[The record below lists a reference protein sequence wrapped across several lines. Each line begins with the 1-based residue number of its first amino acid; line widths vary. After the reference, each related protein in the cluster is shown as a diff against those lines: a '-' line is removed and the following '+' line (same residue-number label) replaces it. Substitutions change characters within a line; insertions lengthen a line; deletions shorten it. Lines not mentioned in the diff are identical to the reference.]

1 LSEESIVSVV
11 TGQRA
16 ERQAAPDV
24 FRLKLARFIGSLDQN
39 PYVGTLGVFLGAG
52 IVTLN
57 GRLISVGLPDLRG
70 ALGLGID
77 VASWIPASYNMALM
91 FMGPFSVYLGG
102 LLGPRRVLL
111 YSATIFISCSI
122 LLPFSPNLHVMLC
135 LQVIS
140 GLSSGTFYPLTLSY
154 ALRALPMR
162 YVIYAIGIY
171 SMDIVGATSIG
182 TSLEAWY
189 VEHLSWHWIFWQSVF
204 LTPLMMLCI
213 YLSIPNPPPRPGPRP
228 VLSWRGFLYGSLAI
242 SLIYGALDQGE
253 RLNWLNSGVIVG
265 LLVTAGFLLMVTVIR
280 RWISPNPMVNPI
292 FLANRN
298 TALICACLF
307 LFRFVMLAIALL
319 LPAVLAVTQNYR
331 PLQTGR
337 VLLWLILP
345 LILSGVIAARLMRR
359 FDNRIVFASGFTVV
373 AIACLINAQLTSA
386 WAGDNF
392 LISQIVIAFGLAV
405 SFTALVGSFVQNAF
419 DSGALSNP
427 INVLTYASFIHCTRL
442 LGGEAGTAL
451 MQRLITVREQFH
463 SNMIG
468 LHVDAGNWLA
478 SERVAQL
485 AQALYPNSAGSEE
498 AQGRAALML
507 GGQIKLQA
515 YTLAYADAYLAIAFA
530 AALAVVLIAFM
541 KPMKIYF
548 DSTST
553 VPTK

>member
-1 LSEESIVSVV
+1 MDMSVAGQRLTLHKSLDIPRLSLARIIGFLSE
-11 TGQRA
+11 
-16 ERQAAPDV
+16 
-24 FRLKLARFIGSLDQN
+24 N

-57 GRLISVGLPDLRG
+57 GRLISVGLADLRG

-77 VASWIPASYNMALM
+77 DASWIPTSYNMALM

-111 YSATIFISCSI
+111 YSATIFILCSM
-122 LLPFSPNLHVMLC
+122 LLPFSPNLQTMLC

-140 GLSSGTFYPLTLSY
+140 GLASGTFYPLTLTY

-213 YLSIPNPPPRPGPRP
+213 YLAIPNPPPRPGPKP
-228 VLSWRGFLYGSLAI
+228 ILSWRGFLYGSLAL

-253 RLNWLNSGVIVG
+253 RLDWLHSGVIVG
-265 LLVTAGFLLMVTVIR
+265 LLVTAGFLLVVTVIR
-280 RWISPNPMVNPI
+280 RWFSPNPMVNPI
-292 FLANRN
+292 FLVNRN

-307 LFRFVMLAIALL
+307 SFRFVLLAIALL

-331 PLQTGR
+331 PLQTGQ
-337 VLLWLILP
+337 VLLWLIP
-345 LILSGVIAARLMRR
+345 ALILSGVLAARLMRR

-373 AIACLINAQLTSA
+373 AIAALLNAQVTSA

-392 LISQIVIAFGLAV
+392 LISQIVIGFGLALA
-405 SFTALVGSFVQNAF
+405 FTALVGSFVQNAF

-427 INVLTYASFIHCTRL
+427 INTLTYSSFIHCIRL
-442 LGGEAGTAL
+442 FGGEAGTAI
-451 MQRLITVREQFH
+451 MQRLVSVREKFH

-468 LHVDAGNWLA
+468 LHVDAGYWLT
-478 SERVAQL
+478 SERL
-485 AQALYPNSAGSEE
+485 HTLTYALFPGSDGTEE
-498 AQGRAALML
+498 AQARAALTL
-507 GGQIKLQA
+507 GGQVKIQA
-515 YTLAYADAYLAIAFA
+515 YTLAYSDAYLAIALVAAFA
-530 AALAVVLIAFM
+530 CILIAFM

-548 DSTST
+548 NESAMPST
-553 VPTK
+553 K